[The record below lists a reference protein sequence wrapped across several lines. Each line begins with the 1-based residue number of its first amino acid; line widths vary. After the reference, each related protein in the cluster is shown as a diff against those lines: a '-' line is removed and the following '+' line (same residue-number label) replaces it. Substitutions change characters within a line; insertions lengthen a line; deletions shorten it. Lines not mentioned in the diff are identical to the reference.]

1 MIGLRDFFEENE
13 KNNPFSSGMDETRA
27 YMRWLDMLLVSYD
40 MMNNQEQT
48 KENKENLRLQVIDV
62 LRQGLEL
69 LAKRHQLTVGI
80 DMDASEGIGITNIA
94 SHLGLRDYSFFAFLF
109 ALAPQLEERYL
120 VIYRGLYEEE
130 EKQTGLTF
138 ALLNRLYDLLWEE
151 DEISPENMIRQ
162 EIENSPAFFIHHH
175 EESDSYQYD
184 KIILHPMIVSLCR
197 GEVQLSDY
205 YKEVAREGTEE
216 LLLQKRIGL
225 NEQTEKLY
233 NLSHIKIDSGI
244 KKLIHITGKSG
255 SGRRLLIH
263 HGLQSDRI
271 LFIDIASI
279 IQKEGQEAGR
289 IMKSLLIRS
298 QCLEQFV
305 VFENVCLTDDIEQI
319 KMMVNH
325 AFTFTNMLFL
335 ISEDTSNINHL
346 ADRYSYVHIE
356 IPEYKAKE
364 REELWKYY
372 LRNVKLGQDVNV
384 SVLAN
389 LYRFTPGI
397 IIRCIEQAGLLS
409 KAGLSECVEKKHFK
423 EVVHHFNSSKLAEL
437 ATCIVPQFGW
447 DDLEIM
453 EEQRSVMKLACSRAA
468 LTSVVDEEWGF
479 EEKVRYGKGMSI
491 LLYGPP
497 GTGKTMAAQ
506 VIAGEIGLELYR
518 VDLSQMVDKYIG
530 ETQKNIGKVFDCARE
545 GNFIL
550 FFDEADALFTKRTE
564 VQNSNDK
571 HSNTEVNYLLQKMEE
586 YDGICILATNRFSN
600 FDDAFV
606 RRITY
611 TIYLHKPDVETRIQL
626 YKSIVPAKA
635 KVEEELDFA
644 FFAKQFELSGSQI
657 KAVLYNAAFIAANE
671 GRGLKN
677 LDIAKAIKYENTK
690 LGKMIMASEFGPYGP
705 YV

>member
-1 MIGLRDFFEENE
+1 MINLRDFFDTREENL
-13 KNNPFSSGMDETRA
+13 PYASGMDETRA
-27 YMRWLDMLLVSYD
+27 YMRWLDMLLISYE
-40 MMNNQEQT
+40 MINNQEKMQ
-48 KENKENLRLQVIDV
+48 EVDPRSQVIIT

-80 DMDASEGIGITNIA
+80 DMDESEGIGITNIA
-94 SHLGLRDYSFFAFLF
+94 AHLGLKDYSFFAFLF

-151 DEISPENMIRQ
+151 DEISPDDMIRQ
-162 EIENSPAFFIHHH
+162 QVENSPAFFIRHN

-197 GEVQLSDY
+197 GEVELSDY
-205 YKEVAREGTEE
+205 YKEVAREGIEE
-216 LLLQKRIGL
+216 LIQQKRVGL
-225 NEQTEKLY
+225 NEQTEQLY
-233 NLSHIKIDSGI
+233 NLFHIKTDSKI
-244 KKLIHITGKSG
+244 KKLIHITGKAG

-305 VFENVCLTDDIEQI
+305 VFENVSLSNDIEYI

-325 AFTFTNMLFL
+325 VFAFTNVLFL
-335 ISEDTSNINHL
+335 ISEDTNNINHL
-346 ADRYSYVHIE
+346 ADKYSYVHIE

-372 LRNVKLGQDVNV
+372 LRDVKLGEDVNV

-397 IIRCIEQAGLLS
+397 IIRCIEQAGLLA
-409 KAGLSECVEKKHFK
+409 KAELSDCIEKKHFK
-423 EVVHHFNSSKLAEL
+423 QVVHHFNSSKLAEL

-453 EEQRSVMKLACSRAA
+453 EEQRNVMKLACSRAA

-626 YKSIVPAKA
+626 YKSIIPAKA